1 MDRVVNCSCKNM
13 LDRHDRRKQK
23 NDKSICKTDMF
34 KNEKRIYAQLE
45 KRKS

>member
-13 LDRHDRRKQK
+13 LDRRKQK

-34 KNEKRIYAQLE
+34 KNENRIYAQLE